1 MEAKIQ
7 ELTEKL
13 YLEGVEKGE
22 KEAGRLIEEA
32 QNRRKTLIEEAQE
45 EAKEIVLKAQK
56 QVAELKKNTE
66 SELKI
71 YAAQAVAALKSEV
84 ANLVT
89 DKVVYAD
96 VKTAFEQPGFMQQII
111 LKLVSEWGHNEK
123 LTICTEEACELKAY
137 FEANAK
143 GILDKGLN
151 IEQVNGKKHAFTIA
165 PADGAYKINFGEEEF
180 IEYFK
185 EFLRPHLINLLF

>member
-22 KEAGRLIEEA
+22 KEAERLIEEA
-32 QNRRKTLIEEAQE
+32 QIRRKSLIEEAQE
-45 EAKEIVLKAQK
+45 EAKEIVNKAQK
-56 QVAELKKNTE
+56 QAADLKKHTE

-84 ANLVT
+84 ANLLT
-89 DKVVYAD
+89 DKVAYAD
-96 VKTAFEQPGFMQQII
+96 VKMAFEQPEFMQQMI
-111 LKLVSEWGHNEK
+111 LKLVSEWAQNEK
-123 LTICTEEACELKAY
+123 LTIGTNDAQVLKTY

-143 GILDKGLN
+143 GILDKGLK
-151 IEQVNGKKHAFTIA
+151 IEQVNGKKHSFTIS
-165 PADGAYKINFGEEEF
+165 PANGAYKINFGEEEF
-180 IEYFK
+180 IQYFK
-185 EFLRPHLINLLF
+185 EFLRPHLIHLLF